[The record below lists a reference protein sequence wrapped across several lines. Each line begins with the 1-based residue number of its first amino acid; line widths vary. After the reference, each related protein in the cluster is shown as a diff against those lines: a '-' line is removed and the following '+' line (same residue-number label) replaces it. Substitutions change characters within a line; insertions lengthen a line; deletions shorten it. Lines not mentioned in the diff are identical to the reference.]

1 MAASAP
7 IERRERALVALAG
20 VAPDVDGLGLV
31 VDVLTA
37 HSANPTELWGRFHH
51 VLGHNLGFGLALSC
65 VAWML
70 ARRRIR
76 TALLVLLSFHLH
88 LIGDLVGARGAV
100 AVLVSDALLRAL
112 DLDLVRTV
120 GSQRVAKC
128 SPDCRTARSEL
139 LARVALRALPARACF
154 GSRQQGSSRHP
165 ARALW
170 NSASRTRSGFGH
182 GARHRS
188 VARYSLRSTAAGLRH
203 SPGIAGSVPRSG
215 MDSDS
220 REGR

>member
-1 MAASAP
+1 MNPVTHFLAGWTLAASAP

-88 LIGDLVGARGAV
+88 LIGDLVGARGPDGEQWPFSYLTPFSERWIWIWSGQWALNAWPNVLLTV
-100 AVLVSDALLRAL
+100 ALLGASFWLAWRYALSPLELVSDRANRALLA
-112 DLDLVRTV
+112 T
-120 GSQRVAKC
+120 
-128 SPDCRTARSEL
+128 
-139 LARVALRALPARACF
+139 LRARF
-154 GSRQQGSSRHP
+154 GTPRHGLGAGSATGR
-165 ARALW
+165 
-170 NSASRTRSGFGH
+170 
-182 GARHRS
+182 
-188 VARYSLRSTAAGLRH
+188 
-203 SPGIAGSVPRSG
+203 GIAP
-215 MDSDS
+215 
-220 REGR
+220 